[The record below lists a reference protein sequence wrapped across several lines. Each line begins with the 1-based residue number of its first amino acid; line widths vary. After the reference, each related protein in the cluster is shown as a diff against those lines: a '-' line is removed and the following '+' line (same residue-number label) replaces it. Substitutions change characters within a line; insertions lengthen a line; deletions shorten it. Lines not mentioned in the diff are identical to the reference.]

1 MGLKGNDLPGIE
13 NAIKMVYPSS
23 EWQPCVLHTVRNYLN
38 KVRVK
43 DRGLF
48 AEDLKRIYRAETEEK
63 AKKGILRLKERWGK
77 IYPKVV
83 KKWEEKAYAL
93 LTF

>member
-1 MGLKGNDLPGIE
+1 MN
-13 NAIKMVYPSS
+13 S
-23 EWQPCVLHTVRNYLN
+23 LN

-63 AKKGILRLKERWGK
+63 AKEGILK
-77 IYPKVV
+77 IKG
-83 KKWEEKAYAL
+83 EMG
-93 LTF
+93 